1 MCAATSELSE
11 GHRMRLLG
19 VDPGTRALG
28 WGIVTLEKN
37 PRLVACGAVRAK
49 RREATPKRLARMA
62 DGLAEIVREH
72 EPDRAAVEK
81 AFFGK
86 SAASALRIGEARGA
100 VLAELAR
107 AGVPVE
113 EITPAEVKRS
123 VAGNGA
129 AHKRQVQTMV
139 TAILGLAE
147 PPEPLDASD
156 ALAVALCLAHRTRRS
171 ARLSGARR
179 SKRAKARR

>member
-1 MCAATSELSE
+1 
-11 GHRMRLLG
+11 MRLLG
-19 VDPGTRALG
+19 VDPGTQTLG

-37 PRLVACGAVRAK
+37 PKLVACGAVRAN
-49 RREATPKRLARMA
+49 RREAAAERLACMA
-62 DGLAEIVREH
+62 DSLAAIIEEH
-72 EPDRAAVEK
+72 KPDRAAVEK

-86 SAASALRIGEARGA
+86 SAASALRIGEARGV

-107 AGVPVE
+107 AHVPVE

-123 VAGNGA
+123 VAGSGA

-171 ARLSGARR
+171 ARSGP
-179 SKRAKARR
+179 